1 MSDYFYK
8 KSKYYYEMYKQNKLV
23 RKVCAVVMN
32 CNKILT
38 LIKKDKA
45 YLIGGS
51 VEKNETTK
59 NAVVREVLEE
69 TGINVKIIKYLTK
82 TYYSVKW
89 QFEDKNFDNKRV
101 EFYYLCEPLD
111 KAKATNVK
119 GIAGEFDG
127 DEKLIWCDINDLKKY
142 KLNEKELRIIENL
155 IN

>member
-1 MSDYFYK
+1 MSDYFYQ

>member
-1 MSDYFYK
+1 MSDYFYQ

-142 KLNEKELRIIENL
+142 KLNEKELKIINNFL
-155 IN
+155 N

>member
-1 MSDYFYK
+1 MSDYFYQ

-89 QFEDKNFDNKRV
+89 QFEDKSFDNKRV

-127 DEKLIWCDINDLKKY
+127 DEKLVWCNINDLRKH

>member
-1 MSDYFYK
+1 MSDYFYQ

-127 DEKLIWCDINDLKKY
+127 DEKLVWCNINDLRKH

>member
-1 MSDYFYK
+1 MSDYFYQ

-127 DEKLIWCDINDLKKY
+127 DEKLVWCNINDLRKH
-142 KLNEKELRIIENL
+142 KLNEKELKIINNFL
-155 IN
+155 N

>member
-1 MSDYFYK
+1 MSDYFYQ

-69 TGINVKIIKYLTK
+69 TGINVKITKYLTK

-127 DEKLIWCDINDLKKY
+127 DEKLVWCNINDLRKH
-142 KLNEKELRIIENL
+142 KLNEKELRIIDRL
-155 IN
+155 L